1 MRKLQKREG
10 RKKRG
15 KRRKKVHCIA
25 LYLSALGIRTAVSPV
40 SRSSRL
46 SVQMLTKLTNPS
58 FTRASTYTSAKEGE
72 ILEKVM
78 EISCEK
84 ERSCHVD
91 TGVQMISGHHKT
103 AQGTGNESDK

>member
-1 MRKLQKREG
+1 MKEEKNGGREG
-10 RKKRG
+10 KSL
-15 KRRKKVHCIA
+15 HCIA